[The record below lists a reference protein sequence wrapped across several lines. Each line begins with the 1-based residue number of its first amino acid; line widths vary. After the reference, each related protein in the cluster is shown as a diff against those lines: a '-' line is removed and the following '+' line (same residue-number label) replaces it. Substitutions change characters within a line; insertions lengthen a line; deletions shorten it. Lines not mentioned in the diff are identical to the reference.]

1 MKRVK
6 KLIFSS
12 INKTIREVQDIIGA
26 VSILNY
32 REYKV
37 HTTHCKKEDLPEIL
51 KIYKDNFG
59 GGAEKTISKYQKKFQ
74 NVFFVINNDDS
85 NIIGYCTYY
94 IHIKIKNWSIQKI
107 ATIYSFAVDDMYVG
121 EGVGTS
127 LLKESI
133 NELKENNI
141 EIIRLYVKV
150 DNRPAMHLYKK
161 FGFIEMDICE
171 NICGQG
177 SKCYRMELLLDTVN
191 GFPK

>member
-1 MKRVK
+1 MKRAK
-6 KLIFSS
+6 KLIFSV

-32 REYKV
+32 REHKV

-59 GGAEKTISKYQKKFQ
+59 GGAEKKISKYQKKFR
-74 NVFFVINNDDS
+74 NVFFVFKNDES

-94 IHIKIKNWSIQKI
+94 IHIKINYWGIQKI
-107 ATIYSFAVDDMYVG
+107 ATIFSFAVDDMYVG

-141 EIIRLYVKV
+141 KIICLYVKV
-150 DNRPAMHLYKK
+150 DNRSAIHLYKK
-161 FGFIEMDICE
+161 FGFIEMGICE

-177 SKCYRMELLLDTVN
+177 SRCYRMELLLNTAN